1 LLHVLDCATLEP
13 NRDPISD
20 LDLILNELALYE
32 VPEGELPLVERPQLI
47 ALNKIDVPDGREMA
61 EFVKP
66 TLEARGYKVFLI
78 SAVAREG
85 LRELNFALAE
95 LVKAHR
101 EAKAAIP
108 ARPRIH
114 LMNTKRDEN
123 KFTVKK
129 ESYAGEEIFRVIG
142 AKPERW
148 VAQTMFGNEE
158 AVGYLGDRLAKLGL
172 EDELL
177 KAGAVAGSTVVIGAG
192 KDGVIFDWEP
202 TIASA
207 GELIAAPRGTD
218 PRLDQRERR
227 TNIDRRREYQEMMD
241 ARAAMREEMAKEG
254 NPIISY
260 EIGSEED
267 PDKEIASEQ
276 AGAEEQK

>member
-1 LLHVLDCATLEP
+1 LDCATLEP
-13 NRDPISD
+13 GRDPISD
-20 LDLILNELALYE
+20 LDLILKELAAYE
-32 VPEGELPLVERPQLI
+32 VPEGELPLNERPQLI
-47 ALNKIDVPDGREMA
+47 ALNKIDVPDGRELA

-66 TLEARGYKVFLI
+66 DLEARGYKVFLI
-78 SAVAREG
+78 SAATHEG

-95 LVKAHR
+95 LVKNHR
-101 EAKAAIP
+101 DAKSKIP
-108 ARPRIH
+108 ARPRIQ
-114 LMNTKRDEN
+114 LMNHKREDN

-129 ESYAGEEIFRVIG
+129 EHYGDGEIFRVIG

-177 KAGAVAGSTVVIGAG
+177 KVGAVAGSTVVIGAG

-218 PRLDQRERR
+218 PRLDLRERR

-241 ARAAMREEMAKEG
+241 SRAAMREEMAKEG

-260 EIGSEED
+260 EIGSEQD
-267 PDKEIASEQ
+267 PDLAIEEPEQ
-276 AGAEEQK
+276 AGVEEQK